1 MEEKWLYTIS
11 AKRSNWSLN
20 LLEIWRYRDLLMLF
34 VKRDLVTVYKQTIL
48 GPLWYFIQ
56 PLLTSVI
63 FTLIFNNIAAID
75 TGIVPAFLFNLAGIT
90 LWNYFKVCLTGTSNT
105 FKQNAAIFG
114 KVYSPRFI
122 VPLSKVLSNLVKLL
136 IQMLILAGFY
146 VYFVV
151 VEDRALSPDAHM
163 LLLPVYIAL
172 MAIYGLGMGMI
183 LSTMTTKYRD
193 LSILLSFIVQ
203 LLMYV
208 SAVPYPIG
216 QLKAKVPE
224 YSWIVDYNPLA
235 QLIEGFRFALFNAE
249 GLEFSWTNLLITA
262 VVGLLLFILGLA
274 LFNRTE
280 KNFIDTV

>member
-1 MEEKWLYTIS
+1 
-11 AKRSNWSLN
+11 
-20 LLEIWRYRDLLMLF
+20 
-34 VKRDLVTVYKQTIL
+34 
-48 GPLWYFIQ
+48 
-56 PLLTSVI
+56 
-63 FTLIFNNIAAID
+63 
-75 TGIVPAFLFNLAGIT
+75 
-90 LWNYFKVCLTGTSNT
+90 
-105 FKQNAAIFG
+105 
-114 KVYSPRFI
+114 
-122 VPLSKVLSNLVKLL
+122 
-136 IQMLILAGFY
+136 
-146 VYFVV
+146 
-151 VEDRALSPDAHM
+151 
-163 LLLPVYIAL
+163 
-172 MAIYGLGMGMI
+172 MI